1 MLSYIAGA
9 VVLQP
14 FNPFDHVN
22 IREAI
27 RNLECSGNET
37 HVSQC
42 DIDSEE
48 VEDCGQFEIA
58 GVVCQSMHIVTVCKI
73 CVVHTTVCY
82 NIYLITVICIQ
93 VYQQ

>member
-14 FNPFDHVN
+14 LNRFDHV

-37 HVSQC
+37 LYLSATL
-42 DIDSEE
+42 ILRRLK
-48 VEDCGQFEIA
+48 
-58 GVVCQSMHIVTVCKI
+58 IVDT
-73 CVVHTTVCY
+73 
-82 NIYLITVICIQ
+82 
-93 VYQQ
+93 

>member
-14 FNPFDHVN
+14 LNRFDHV

-37 HVSQC
+37 HISQC
-42 DIDSEE
+42 NIDSEA
-48 VEDCGQFEIA
+48 VEDCGYINTKPPF
-58 GVVCQSMHIVTVCKI
+58 
-73 CVVHTTVCY
+73 
-82 NIYLITVICIQ
+82 
-93 VYQQ
+93 

>member
-1 MLSYIAGA
+1 MFSLNCVCSHVAGA
-9 VVLQP
+9 VVLKP
-14 FNPFDHVN
+14 FNPFNHVN

-37 HVSQC
+37 HISQC

-58 GVVCQSMHIVTVCKI
+58 GVVCQGMLIQRVLYI
-73 CVVHTTVCY
+73 FCVE
-82 NIYLITVICIQ
+82 
-93 VYQQ
+93 